1 MHLNATF
8 VKGFRG
14 GMPLPNPTY
23 SGVVGA
29 NLRVRPGEGEGG
41 IEVAPGAMISLRSAT
56 KFHIQPYGVVLNH
69 IGTKI
74 PLLK

>member
-1 MHLNATF
+1 MNSPLLHLNATF

-41 IEVAPGAMISLRSAT
+41 IEVATWGYSHFQAKISLREILA
-56 KFHIQPYGVVLNH
+56 
-69 IGTKI
+69 
-74 PLLK
+74 